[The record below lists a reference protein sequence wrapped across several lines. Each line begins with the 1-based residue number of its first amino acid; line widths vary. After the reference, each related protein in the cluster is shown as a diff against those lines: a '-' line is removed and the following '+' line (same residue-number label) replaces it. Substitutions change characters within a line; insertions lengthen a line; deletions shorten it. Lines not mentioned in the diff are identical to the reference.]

1 MTTVVLYAFDTMADW
16 EYGHLVG
23 TLAQLRGAGLPVDL
37 IVAGDSTAEVTTL
50 GGLTLRPEYTLSDL
64 DPAHIDML
72 VLPGGETWDARHD
85 AILGLAA
92 DRLTHEQ
99 PVAAICGATL
109 GLARRGLLDDRH
121 HTSNATGF
129 LAASGYGGTHLYE
142 AARVV
147 VDGALITAPGSSP
160 LEFTREILTVT
171 GLLSPDAAHAWH
183 QGHATGQPE
192 WFERLGMLLGG

>member
-50 GGLTLRPEYTLSDL
+50 GGLTLRLEYTLSDL

-72 VLPGGETWDARHD
+72 VLPGGKTWDARHD
-85 AILGLAA
+85 SILGLAA

-99 PVAAICGATL
+99 PVAVICGATL

-121 HTSNATGF
+121 HTSNAPGF
-129 LAASGYGGTHLYE
+129 LAVSGYGGAHLYE

-192 WFERLGMLLGG
+192 WFERLGVLLGR